1 MTSEQNTNPY
11 DSSVVNNNPVIVGL
25 DIGTTKIAAIAG
37 RKNEFGKLE
46 ILGFGRANSNG
57 VQHGMVLNIDQTIK
71 AIQTA
76 LENCYISNPNL
87 VLNEVYV
94 GIAGHHIKSLQTRGD
109 IVRPSTENEIS
120 QDEIDRLIADQY
132 RTYIPAGDQ
141 IIDVIPQ
148 EFTVDNFQNI
158 PNPIGYSGV
167 KVGANFHI
175 ITGDKNAI
183 RNINRSVQ
191 KAGLK
196 TQDLV
201 LQPLASAAAVM
212 CDQDLEAG
220 VAIVDIGGGT
230 TDLAVFYEGILKH
243 TAVIPFG
250 GENITNDIKNGL
262 GVLKTQAEQMKV
274 QFGSALA
281 DQAKSNAYITIPG
294 LRGMQPKEIAVKN
307 LANIIQARM
316 SEIMDFVSYHLK
328 QVGLDTRM
336 LNGGI
341 ILTGGGSQ
349 LKHLIQLT
357 EYVTGLN
364 ARIGYP
370 NEHLASGHI
379 DELVKPMYSTCI
391 GLILKGYNDYE
402 NKNKQFD
409 NYFRK
414 VDVPASLQ
422 QPVAEDGAIATED
435 VHEPSEYE
443 LDQIRMENAKK
454 GRKTLKGFMDSF
466 KTGILELFKE
476 DGDTSLN

>member
-1 MTSEQNTNPY
+1 MNQQPI
-11 DSSVVNNNPVIVGL
+11 IVGL
-25 DIGTTKIAAIAG
+25 DIGTTKIACIAG

-76 LENCYISNPNL
+76 LENCFKSNPDL
-87 VLNEVYV
+87 EINEVYV

-109 IVRPSTENEIS
+109 MVRKDVENEIS
-120 QDEIDRLIADQY
+120 QQEIDQLVADQ
-132 RTYIPAGDQ
+132 RKTYIPAGDR

-158 PNPIGYSGV
+158 ANPIGYSGV

-183 RNINRSVQ
+183 RNINRSVE
-191 KAGLK
+191 KSGL
-196 TQDLV
+196 QIRDLI

-212 CDQDLEAG
+212 CEQDLEAG

-250 GENITNDIKNGL
+250 GENITNDIKTGL
-262 GVLKTQAEQMKV
+262 GVLKTQAEQMKI

-281 DQAKSNAYITIPG
+281 NEANSNAYVTIPG
-294 LRGMQPKEIAVKN
+294 LRGMPPKEISVRN
-307 LANIIQARM
+307 LAGIVQARM
-316 SEIMDFVSYHLK
+316 SEILDFVTYHLK

-336 LNGGI
+336 LNGGVV
-341 ILTGGGSQ
+341 LTGGGAQ

-357 EYVTGLN
+357 EYTTGMN

-379 DELVKPMYSTCI
+379 DELAKPMYATCV
-391 GLILKGYNDYE
+391 GMILKGY
-402 NKNKQFD
+402 
-409 NYFRK
+409 
-414 VDVPASLQ
+414 
-422 QPVAEDGAIATED
+422 
-435 VHEPSEYE
+435 HEYE
-443 LDQIRMENAKK
+443 RKMLLQNPQFIRITQPKSEEVRTETATTLQPEETVAGETAVSVKK
-454 GRKTLKGFMDSF
+454 RKNLRNWMDSF
-466 KTGILELFKE
+466 KTGLIDMFKE
-476 DGDTSLN
+476 EDEKELK

>member
-1 MTSEQNTNPY
+1 MSNQSPI
-11 DSSVVNNNPVIVGL
+11 IVGL

-46 ILGFGRANSNG
+46 ILGFGRADSFG

-71 AIQTA
+71 AIHQA
-76 LENCYISNPNL
+76 LENCYATNPQLKIS
-87 VLNEVYV
+87 EVYV

-109 IVRPSTENEIS
+109 IVRSDTESEIS
-120 QDEIDRLIADQY
+120 QKEIDQLIGDQY
-132 RTYIPAGDQ
+132 KTYIPAGDQ

-148 EFTVDNFQNI
+148 EYTVDSIPNI
-158 PNPIGYSGV
+158 ANPIGMAGI

-183 RNINRSVQ
+183 RNINRSVE
-191 KAGLK
+191 KSGLMIK
-196 TQDLV
+196 DLV

-243 TAVIPFG
+243 TAVIPYG
-250 GENITNDIKNGL
+250 GENITHDIKNGL

-274 QFGSALA
+274 QFGSALS
-281 DQAKSNAYITIPG
+281 DETLTNAYITIPG
-294 LRGMQPKEIAVKN
+294 LRGQQAKEISVKN
-307 LANIIQARM
+307 LAHIIQARM
-316 SEIMDFVSYHLK
+316 QEVLEFVVYHLK
-328 QVGLDTRM
+328 QVGLDNKL

-357 EYVTGLN
+357 EYVTGIT
-364 ARIGYP
+364 ARIGFP
-370 NEHLASGHI
+370 NEHLASGYTE
-379 DELVKPMYSTCI
+379 ELAKPMYATCI

-402 NKNKQFD
+402 NVIKGTEE
-409 NYFRK
+409 
-414 VDVPASLQ
+414 ASGIAVTPSEI
-422 QPVAEDGAIATED
+422 PVAEPGEPKPRRGKPKFRRVDVGART
-435 VHEPSEYE
+435 P
-443 LDQIRMENAKK
+443 
-454 GRKTLKGFMDSF
+454 LKEFMDSM
-466 KTGILELFKE
+466 KKGLIDLFKE
-476 DGDTSLN
+476 EEDARL

>member
-1 MTSEQNTNPY
+1 MH
-11 DSSVVNNNPVIVGL
+11 NNEMPIIVGL

-37 RKNEFGKLE
+37 RKNEYGKLE
-46 ILGFGRANSNG
+46 ILGFGKASSSG
-57 VQHGMVLNIDQTIK
+57 VQHGQVLNIDQTIK
-71 AIQTA
+71 AIQQA
-76 LENCYISNPNL
+76 LENCYASNPDL
-87 VLNEVYV
+87 EIKEVYV

-109 IVRPSTENEIS
+109 IVRQTTEEEIC
-120 QDEIDRLIADQY
+120 QLEIDQLINDQY
-132 RTYIPAGDQ
+132 KTYIPAGDQ
-141 IIDVIPQ
+141 IIDVIAQ

-175 ITGDKNAI
+175 ITGDRNAI
-183 RNINRSVQ
+183 RNINRAVEKS
-191 KAGLK
+191 GLHTK
-196 TQDLV
+196 DLV

-212 CDQDLEAG
+212 CEHDMEAG

-250 GENITNDIKNGL
+250 GENITNDIKTGL
-262 GVLKTQAEQMKV
+262 GVLKTQSEQMKV
-274 QFGSALA
+274 QFGSALS
-281 DQAKSNAYITIPG
+281 DEAKSNAFITIPG
-294 LRGMQPKEIAVKN
+294 LRGMAPKEISVKN
-307 LANIIQARM
+307 LAAIIQARM
-316 SEIMDFVSYHLK
+316 SEIMDFVTYHLK

-379 DELVKPMYSTCI
+379 DELAKPMYSTCI

-402 NKNKQFD
+402 NKNKQFEET
-409 NYFRK
+409 FRK
-414 VDVPASLQ
+414 VEVPTALQQ
-422 QPVAEDGAIATED
+422 QPVDEVLD
-435 VHEPSEYE
+435 VVEETKTVKIK
-443 LDQIRMENAKK
+443 Q
-454 GRKTLKGFMDSF
+454 RKTLKGFMDGF
-466 KTGILELFKE
+466 KNGLIDLFKE
-476 DGDTSLN
+476 EEDAKL